1 MDTIVV
7 GIDGSRGS
15 LVAARWAAAQA
26 HGREA
31 HVIAVYAIPR
41 TELWSMSAVQIN
53 IDKVI
58 AEFRELLDG
67 QWTAALRR
75 ADVDYTTQ
83 VVRGDPATEL
93 LRTAK
98 RANASM
104 LVLGSKS
111 HGALADMI
119 VGGTVHKVINR
130 STLPVV
136 VVPDSPSA
144 KKHVAPRQAA
154 VGRRSK

>member
-7 GIDGSRGS
+7 GIDGSKGAQI
-15 LVAARWAAAQA
+15 AARWAATEAQLRG
-26 HGREA
+26 GR
-31 HVIAVYAIPR
+31 VVAVYAIPR

-53 IDKVI
+53 IDKVL
-58 AEFRELLDG
+58 AEFRDLLDG
-67 QWTAALRR
+67 QWTAPLRK
-75 ADVDYTTQ
+75 AGVDYTTQ

-93 LRTAK
+93 LRAAK
-98 RANASM
+98 RANASL

-136 VVPDSPSA
+136 LVPAAPPA
-144 KKHVAPRQAA
+144 KKRATPRKA
-154 VGRRSK
+154 VGRSK

>member
-1 MDTIVV
+1 MDAIVV
-7 GIDGSRGS
+7 GIDGSKGAQ
-15 LVAARWAAAQA
+15 VAARWAASLA
-26 HGREA
+26 HERGVR
-31 HVIAVYAIPR
+31 VIAVYAIPR

-58 AEFRELLDG
+58 AEFRDLIDG
-67 QWTAALRR
+67 QWTAPLRK
-75 ADVDYTTQ
+75 AGVEYTTQ

-93 LRTAK
+93 LRTTK
-98 RANASM
+98 RTGASM

-136 VVPDSPSA
+136 VVPAAAPA
-144 KKHVAPRQAA
+144 TKRAAPRKTS
-154 VGRRSK
+154 GDRRSK